1 MTLGLY
7 LYLHCSL
14 KFISFVILIVWQ
26 TSIMLGICSSHFS
39 QFSFHIDIISSHYQD
54 TLFLIIHFPTF
65 WLLGYTRIHLFT
77 HQLFSG
83 SFSLLPCTCFYLL
96 YLYPWSWQYLM
107 VPQSPF
113 LWWQWQ
119 LFFQMAHGMTQH
131 VVQSGI
137 LQVWES
143 FKTEIFWA
151 RVSSSKFI
159 SFPLPFPCVLM
170 CLRFSKAGLEVT
182 FILVLS

>member
-1 MTLGLY
+1 MCKQGFSNRSQIVPRHASSFLPLFFPCVSI
-7 LYLHCSL
+7 HFFP
-14 KFISFVILIVWQ
+14 FIWHNLFALSRHIVSNYTFPNILITWLYSYSSCLH
-26 TSIMLGICSSHFS
+26 TSFFQVHFHS
-39 QFSFHIDIISSHYQD
+39 YS
-54 TLFLIIHFPTF
+54 
-65 WLLGYTRIHLFT
+65 
-77 HQLFSG
+77 
-83 SFSLLPCTCFYLL
+83 CTCFYLL

-143 FKTEIFWA
+143 FKTELFWA